1 MHAVV
6 PVYSVFEELVVRAA
20 SRWAPRQATAPHR
33 PLPQLGGR
41 PRWPQEDKEEPMR
54 LFLTGLAAISLLSAP
69 IAGCKKDA
77 PAGETP
83 AATTPA
89 GEQPAADK
97 PADAPAGEQPA
108 GNADKPADPAAEA
121 KPADAPAGEQPAAD
135 APAADAPK
143 YDEAAVEAGIVM
155 MEKFGTIMGE
165 NKADCDKLADALKP
179 FIEENGEA
187 MKTFNET
194 MEKSD
199 SATQEAVKAKYASR
213 MEATLKNIMEAGM
226 ACGENEKVK
235 AVMASMAGE
244 EAPADAPA
252 DGAAAPADAPAAD
265 EGGEG
270 AE

>member
-1 MHAVV
+1 
-6 PVYSVFEELVVRAA
+6 
-20 SRWAPRQATAPHR
+20 
-33 PLPQLGGR
+33 
-41 PRWPQEDKEEPMR
+41 MR
-54 LFLTGLAAISLLSAP
+54 LFLTGLAAASLLSAS
-69 IAGCKKDA
+69 IAGCKKEA
-77 PAGETP
+77 PATETP

-108 GNADKPADPAAEA
+108 GNADKPAD
-121 KPADAPAGEQPAAD
+121 APAGEQPAADAPAADAPAAD

-155 MEKFGTIMGE
+155 MEKFGTIMAE

-179 FIEENGEA
+179 FIDENGEA
-187 MKTFNET
+187 MKSFNET

-199 SATQEAVKAKYASR
+199 SATQEAVKTKYATR

-244 EAPADAPA
+244 KEAAPA
-252 DGAAAPADAPAAD
+252 DGTAAPADAPAAD